1 MVVFTGH
8 YAGDVVF
15 SGHGAGGHP
24 TAVAVVSDLL
34 ALAHDSRR
42 VEIPS
47 VPARLGA
54 EFEVPHYIRFTVN
67 DRPGIV
73 AEITGVLAREHIN
86 IRAIVQKPG
95 YPAHALPFVVTVE
108 PCKSS
113 AMARALGVIGK
124 MDCHISNPLNLQ
136 MLE

>member
-1 MVVFTGH
+1 M
-8 YAGDVVF
+8 F

-34 ALAHDSRR
+34 ALAHGSRR

-47 VPARLGA
+47 APAKVSA
-54 EFEVPHYIRFTVN
+54 EFEVPHYIRFLVK

-73 AEITGVLAREHIN
+73 SEITGALAKEHIN

-95 YPAHALPFVVTVE
+95 YPAACAAVCGDRGAVQVVGAE
-108 PCKSS
+108 
-113 AMARALGVIGK
+113 ARAGGIRSRDYMLEE
-124 MDCHISNPLNLQ
+124 PLDLQ

>member
-1 MVVFTGH
+1 
-8 YAGDVVF
+8 VVF

-34 ALAHDSRR
+34 ALAHGSRR

-47 VPARLGA
+47 APAHVSA
-54 EFEVPHYIRFTVN
+54 EFEVPHYIRFLVK

-73 AEITGVLAREHIN
+73 AAITGALAREQIN
-86 IRAIVQKPG
+86 IRAILQKPG
-95 YPAHALPFVVTVE
+95 YPADGLPFVVTVE

-113 AMARALGVIGK
+113 ALKRALEPLRSL
-124 MDCHISNPLNLQ
+124 DCMLVEPLDLQ

>member
-1 MVVFTGH
+1 
-8 YAGDVVF
+8 
-15 SGHGAGGHP
+15 
-24 TAVAVVSDLL
+24 
-34 ALAHDSRR
+34 
-42 VEIPS
+42 
-47 VPARLGA
+47 VPAKLGA

-73 AEITGVLAREHIN
+73 AEITGALAREHIN

-113 AMARALGVIGK
+113 AMERALGVIGK
-124 MDCHISNPLNLQ
+124 MDCHISDPLDLQ

>member
-1 MVVFTGH
+1 MVVVSGR
-8 YAGDVVF
+8 YGGDVVF

-34 ALAHDSRR
+34 ALAHGSRR

-47 VPARLGA
+47 TPAHVGA
-54 EFEVPHYIRFTVN
+54 EFEVPHYIRFLVK

-73 AEITGVLAREHIN
+73 AAITGALANEQIN

-95 YPAHALPFVVTVE
+95 YPANALPFVVTVE
-108 PCKSS
+108 PCKTS
-113 AMARALGVIGK
+113 ALKRALASVQNLEC
-124 MDCHISNPLNLQ
+124 MLVEPLDMQ
-136 MLE
+136 ILE